1 MRDIVESGVNFGPYA
16 EDNLFYIEKSDLYKS
31 LGAGIK
37 TTEFVLRAN
46 ELEPAILFVE
56 AKTNAPNPENRDDSA
71 EKRKKFE
78 EFYTE
83 VPQKFVDSFEIY
95 TAALLKRYSECSEI
109 VLNLQV
115 PYLANKKITFLLV
128 ITNPAAQI
136 EWLASIKAILEYRLR
151 RWMKIWSIDV
161 CVFNQEL
168 ARQYKLIS

>member
-37 TTEFVLRAN
+37 TTEFVLRA
-46 ELEPAILFVE
+46 
-56 AKTNAPNPENRDDSA
+56 NAPNPENRDDSA

-109 VLNLQV
+109 GLNLQV
-115 PYLANKKITFLLV
+115 PDLANKKITFLLV